1 MLISPAFAQATG
13 GTAPGGSLLD
23 MLLPFALVGLIFY
36 FLLIRPQ
43 QKRMK
48 QHRAMIESVRRGDT
62 IVTSGGIIGKV
73 TKVADDEVQVE
84 IADGTRVRVVKGTIA
99 EVRSKTEPASE

>member
-1 MLISPAFAQATG
+1 MLISPAYAQATG
-13 GTAPGGSLLD
+13 GAAPGGILD
-23 MLLPFALVGLIFY
+23 MLLPLALILLIFY

-48 QHRAMIESVRRGDT
+48 QHRAMIDAVRRGDT

-99 EVRSKTEPASE
+99 EVRSKTEPAGD